1 MKLTPKQLADRWQVS
16 LRTLERMRA
25 ERRGPPWER
34 IGYRVRYDR
43 EKPSESWRTFAG
55 RVLQEQSGGA

>member
-34 IGYRVRYDR
+34 IGYRVRYDLDTILAYEAKHAR
-43 EKPSESWRTFAG
+43 S
-55 RVLQEQSGGA
+55 

>member
-43 EKPSESWRTFAG
+43 EKPSESWWTFAG

>member
-16 LRTLERMRA
+16 VRTLERMRV

-43 EKPSESWRTFAG
+43 EKPSESWWTFAG